1 MVIYTLY
8 MPVYVCIYFAV
19 MFAFYVVATISG
31 YVQMLSRML
40 QHPDVLN
47 DDLRICSQYFYI
59 VHVPC

>member
-31 YVQMLSRML
+31 YV
-40 QHPDVLN
+40 
-47 DDLRICSQYFYI
+47 
-59 VHVPC
+59 